1 MEYRQKVPAGE
12 SADFDSQ
19 IERDVRAA
27 LSICASPT
35 DDPDRFRDAV
45 VITRRPSRTGGHWI
59 HGELD
64 AAPTPMPEVPEDEWR
79 SDIGHSATVAEPV
92 DLDADAYA
100 AHLEQ
105 KRSR

>member
-12 SADFDSQ
+12 TADFDKQ
-19 IERDVRAA
+19 IERDVRTA

-35 DDPDRFRDAV
+35 DDPHQFQDDV
-45 VITRRPSRTGGHWI
+45 VITRRPSRTGGHWV

-64 AAPTPMPEVPEDEWR
+64 VKPTPMPEVPESEWR
-79 SDIGHSATVAEPV
+79 SDIGKTATVAEPV